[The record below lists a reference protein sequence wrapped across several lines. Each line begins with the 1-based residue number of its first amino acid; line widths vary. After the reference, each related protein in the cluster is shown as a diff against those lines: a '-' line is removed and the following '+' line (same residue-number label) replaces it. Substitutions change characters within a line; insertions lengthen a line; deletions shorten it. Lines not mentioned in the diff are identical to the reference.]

1 MAKLLSLQATRA
13 VAANL
18 VVLSHLFVVEAK
30 YTAGSVLPAFAWYG
44 TAGVDV
50 FFVLSGFIMVAAA
63 GRKVG
68 PLQFLWRRAARI
80 YPAYWLVSLA
90 VLAATLVA
98 PTMVNASIEGPIS
111 IWRSF
116 LLVPGRTLPLLAV
129 GWTLIHEAYFY
140 VVFATF
146 LALRIP
152 VVAGLIGWG
161 LLLLGV
167 VAAAPNQVAT
177 SPILLVV
184 TSPLTAEFMMGAVVG
199 VVWLNRR
206 MPGSV
211 VLGAIGGASLIF
223 AIVYLGP
230 TLSLSSSPHFNTW
243 RVLIFGIPSALAL
256 YALAAAEHR
265 SPAPQPPKL
274 LAAMGDWSYAT
285 YLTHVLVISAIGR
298 ALALLAPTGGRA
310 ASLML
315 IVTGLVA
322 ANLAGAGVYVLFER
336 PVLHWLRQLG
346 SSLRLPVESGYSV
359 DASTR
364 ST

>member
-18 VVLSHLFVVEAK
+18 VVLTHLSFVEAK
-30 YTAGSVLPAFAWYG
+30 FTGGGVLPAFTWYG
-44 TAGVDV
+44 NAGVDV

-68 PLQFLWRRAARI
+68 PLQFLWRRAIRI
-80 YPAYWLVSLA
+80 YPTYWMVSLV
-90 VLAATLVA
+90 VLVAMLVA
-98 PTMVNASIEGPIS
+98 PTMVNASIKEPIS

-116 LLVPGRTLPLLAV
+116 LLVPGRTLPLLMV

-167 VAAAPNQVAT
+167 VAAVPNQVAT
-177 SPILLVV
+177 SPILLVA
-184 TSPLTAEFMMGAVVG
+184 TNPLTAEFMMGAVVG

-211 VLGAIGGASLIF
+211 VLGAIGAASFIF
-223 AIVYLGP
+223 AIVYLAP
-230 TLSLSSSPHFNTW
+230 TLSISKSPHFDTW
-243 RVLIFGIPSALAL
+243 RVLLFGIPSALVL

-265 SPAPQPPKL
+265 NPAPQPPKL
-274 LAAMGDWSYAT
+274 LVAMGDWSYAT
-285 YLTHVLVISAIGR
+285 YLTHLLVIVAIGR
-298 ALALLAPTGGRA
+298 ALAILAPTGGRA
-310 ASLML
+310 ASLVFT
-315 IVTGLVA
+315 VTGFVA
-322 ANLAGAGVYVLFER
+322 ANLVGAGVHVLFER
-336 PVLHWLRQLG
+336 PVLHWLHQLG
-346 SSLRLPVESGYSV
+346 SSLRLPAKSGYSV
-359 DASTR
+359 DAST
-364 ST
+364 